1 MLCLCYGK
9 SELQLTGSGFLSAN
23 VVLLMSIF
31 PLLSAVAVCLQTYL
45 HIIQSSRCDHQ
56 MQKHT
61 IFAVFY
67 SYLWS
72 LNANLNSD
80 LLIVSSRTK
89 TGPT

>member
-1 MLCLCYGK
+1 MLCLCY
-9 SELQLTGSGFLSAN
+9 
-23 VVLLMSIF
+23 
-31 PLLSAVAVCLQTYL
+31 AVAVCLQTYL
-45 HIIQSSRCDHQ
+45 HIIQSSRDHQ

-67 SYLWS
+67 SYVWT

-80 LLIVSSRTK
+80 LLIVSSSTK